1 MKPEAA
7 TLKKLEW
14 LSEFLD
20 EWKKAEA
27 SGRSFHIEKLSDKGR
42 GIVVVDFSTLRF
54 GPGDEYEIVYSQ
66 QPRIER
72 YVVCADGCE
81 RQTVSSK
88 DDAIRRMDDFS
99 PRNARVVC
107 LVELREGEEIVEKGE
122 VDE

>member
-27 SGRSFHIEKLSDKGR
+27 SGRPFHIEKLSDKGR

-66 QPRIER
+66 QPRLEVYR
-72 YVVCADGCE
+72 ALYADGE
-81 RQTVSSK
+81 LGRVYETLEGVVFAHQFLR
-88 DDAIRRMDDFS
+88 DADRI
-99 PRNARVVC
+99 VC
-107 LVELREGEEIVEKGE
+107 LVEIRDDEEIVKKGE